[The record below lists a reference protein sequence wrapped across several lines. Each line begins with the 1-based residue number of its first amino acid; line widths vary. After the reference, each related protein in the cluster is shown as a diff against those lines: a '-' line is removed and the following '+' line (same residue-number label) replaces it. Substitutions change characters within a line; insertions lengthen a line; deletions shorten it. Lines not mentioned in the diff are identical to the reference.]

1 MTDIIER
8 LREYN
13 EPPFDY
19 IAHEAAAEIEL
30 LRTQSTMYSNKYWDI
45 AKEFDIMRRGL
56 GCIADSDDVSVP
68 NYVRQFA
75 RVLLG
80 DTNE

>member
-1 MTDIIER
+1 MTDIVER

-30 LRTQSTMYSNKYWDI
+30 LRTQSKMYWDT

-56 GCIADSDDVSVP
+56 ECIADSDDVSVP

-75 RVLLG
+75 CVLLG
-80 DTNE
+80 DGEDVK